1 MSANQYDHHKNQLH
15 QIPGATERHLTAWP
29 RALELFYR
37 GPDTRLH
44 SMLSAEEIEDSVT
57 TRIRELEL
65 QLEQAN
71 RSNQQLGQAPAQPTV
86 AGVLV
91 Y

>member
-1 MSANQYDHHKNQLH
+1 
-15 QIPGATERHLTAWP
+15 
-29 RALELFYR
+29 
-37 GPDTRLH
+37 
-44 SMLSAEEIEDSVT
+44 MLSAEEIEDSVT